1 MKKAI
6 LLSLLVLA
14 GCQKTD
20 VTPKGKLPDP
30 HIADIVWFDYWDM
43 DKIEM
48 RYFDIADSIGK
59 IKGNYPT
66 IDVIIVGDDGTETNL
81 NEGGGYW
88 WNMGKLYFHRFDEY
102 NVNGIF
108 DNDNYDDTT
117 VINRGYVIIY

>member
-30 HIADIVWFDYWDM
+30 HIADIVWFDYWNM

-59 IKGNYPT
+59 IKGSYPT

-88 WNMGKLYFHRFDEY
+88 WNMGKLYFHRFDD
-102 NVNGIF
+102 GIF
-108 DNDNYDDTT
+108 DNTNYDDTT
-117 VINRGYVIIY
+117 VINRVYVIIY